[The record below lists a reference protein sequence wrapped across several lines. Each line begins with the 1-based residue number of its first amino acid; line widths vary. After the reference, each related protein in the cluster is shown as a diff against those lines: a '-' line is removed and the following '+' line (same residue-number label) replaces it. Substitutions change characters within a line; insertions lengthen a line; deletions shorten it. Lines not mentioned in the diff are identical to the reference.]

1 VKGIRR
7 ILIINGKGGCGKTT
21 IATNLAIAY
30 AQQGYKTA
38 LLDYDSQASSTDWSE
53 LRAQTALSLNG
64 SSQRDRNSSNKPLL
78 SLQVIPTHKKVG
90 MYQTRAFSQ
99 QLADGTERVIVDTP
113 SGARERDI
121 DTLVKQCDVVLVP
134 MLPSPL
140 DIRSGSRFI
149 AELLTH
155 RAFRANPRP
164 IGVVANR
171 LQASNATD
179 QGAAARVAANE
190 QKLLH
195 ALECLDVPCVA
206 HFADSVLYGRAAE
219 EGRGITELQV
229 TGAAA
234 VAEQARWLE
243 LVNWVEAQPKRS
255 QRTAPPVRAVS
266 AQLVGPADNQADG
279 ALA

>member
-1 VKGIRR
+1 MKGIRR

-21 IATNLAIAY
+21 IATNLAITY
-30 AQQGYKTA
+30 AQHGYKSA

-53 LRAQTALSLNG
+53 LRQQNTSLP
-64 SSQRDRNSSNKPLL
+64 PLR
-78 SLQVIPTHKKVG
+78 VIPTHKKVG

-99 QLADGTERVIVDTP
+99 QLAADVKRVIIDTP

-121 DTLVKQCDVVLVP
+121 DTLIKQCDVVLVP
-134 MLPSPL
+134 MLSSPL

-155 RAFRANPRP
+155 RGYRANPRP
-164 IGVVANR
+164 IGVIANR
-171 LQASNATD
+171 LQAQTTLDS
-179 QGAAARVAANE
+179 GAGERIAANE

-195 ALECLDVPCVA
+195 ALECLNVPCVA

-219 EGRGITELQV
+219 EGKGITELEV
-229 TGAAA
+229 TDPAST
-234 VAEQARWLE
+234 AEQARWLA
-243 LVNWVEAQPKRS
+243 LVDWLEAQPKRAQRSALPARAESS
-255 QRTAPPVRAVS
+255 QTEQANPQTS
-266 AQLVGPADNQADG
+266 SSGQADG